1 MERKIVIGESAQKA
15 CKEIITHY
23 GLPKQLDIVVEE
35 CSELIKAICKA
46 KRSYEPDK
54 VCITT
59 DMLEEI
65 VDVQIMLTQL
75 IQVMSP
81 LEYDY
86 LYGQIDYKLK
96 RQTERIRQDEGGHI
110 W

>member
-1 MERKIVIGESAQKA
+1 MERVFKMSEGAQAA

-35 CSELIKAICKA
+35 CSELTKAICKA
-46 KRSYEPDK
+46 KRRFEPDK

-65 VDVQIMLTQL
+65 VDVQIMLMQL

-86 LYGQIDYKLK
+86 IYSQIDYKLK
-96 RQTERIRQDEGGHI
+96 RQAERIKQDEGGHI

>member
-1 MERKIVIGESAQKA
+1 MSESAQTA
-15 CKEIITHY
+15 CKEIIDHY

-46 KRSYEPDK
+46 KRNFEPDK
-54 VCITT
+54 VSITS

-65 VDVQIMLTQL
+65 TDVQIMLMQL
-75 IQVMSP
+75 VQVMSP

-86 LYGQIDYKLK
+86 LHGQIDYKLK